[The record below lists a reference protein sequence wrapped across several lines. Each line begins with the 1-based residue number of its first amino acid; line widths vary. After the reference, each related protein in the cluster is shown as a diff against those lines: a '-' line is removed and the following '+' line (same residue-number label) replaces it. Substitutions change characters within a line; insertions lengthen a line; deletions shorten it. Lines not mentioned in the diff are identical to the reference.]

1 MRVSPTVASSPE
13 KVCTSPHDASVGRQ
27 PLLNALR
34 RHWPEYVMEGIEL
47 GLYMI
52 AACAFVVLLQY
63 PTSPVHQAFPD
74 PALRRVLIGIAM
86 GMTTIGIIYSPLG
99 QRSGAHFNPAV
110 TLTFFRLGKVE
121 FWDAAF
127 YSAAQ
132 FIGGLLGVVVSA
144 LVLGELVA
152 HPSVRYAATVPG
164 MAGVGV
170 AFLAEVVIS
179 FLQMSVILRFSNN
192 PRLAHFTGLF
202 AGAMIATYIGLEA
215 PYSGMSMNPART
227 FASALPAQIW
237 TALWLYFTAPP
248 LGMLLA
254 AELYVRQYGIHKVFC
269 AKLHHHNDKRCIF
282 HCNWKQLSVAGGQLS
297 VSDTRAD
304 AHIDPRTDYGELPG
318 GNDGQV
324 NHYAKKTSQRSG
336 VRPCSLS
343 GLTSTFRHKCRRLS
357 VTIHLEPRCEILKL
371 S

>member
-1 MRVSPTVASSPE
+1 MEGVRGEHGSERDVSTMWIEGSKLRTGITAARTSHNREAHARVSDSGVISHE
-13 KVCTSPHDASVGRQ
+13 VRTSPHDPSVGRQ

-34 RHWPEYVMEGIEL
+34 RHWPEYVMEGVEL

-52 AACAFVVLLQY
+52 SACAFVVLLQY
-63 PTSPVHQAFPD
+63 PTSPVHQAFPN
-74 PALRRVLIGIAM
+74 PTLRRILIGIAM
-86 GMTTIGIIYSPLG
+86 GMTAIGIIYSPLG

-127 YSAAQ
+127 YGAAQ
-132 FIGGLLGVVVSA
+132 FIGGLLGVVLSA
-144 LVLGELVA
+144 LFLGELLA
-152 HPSVRYAATVPG
+152 HPSVRYAVTVPG

-192 PRLAHFTGLF
+192 PRLARFTGLF

-282 HCNWKQLSVAGGQLS
+282 HCNWKQLSVAGGQFS
-297 VSDTRAD
+297 VFDTRAD

-318 GNDGQV
+318 GSDGQV
-324 NHYAKKTSQRSG
+324 NHYAKKTS
-336 VRPCSLS
+336 
-343 GLTSTFRHKCRRLS
+343 
-357 VTIHLEPRCEILKL
+357 
-371 S
+371 

>member
-1 MRVSPTVASSPE
+1 MEGVRGEHGSERDVSTMWIEGSKTPHRHHSTRISHNREAHARVSDSGVISHE
-13 KVCTSPHDASVGRQ
+13 VRTSPHDPSVGRQ

-34 RHWPEYVMEGIEL
+34 RHWPEYVMEGVEL

-52 AACAFVVLLQY
+52 SACAFVVLLEY
-63 PTSPVHQAFPD
+63 PTSSVHQALPD
-74 PALRRVLIGIAM
+74 PALRRVLLGIAM
-86 GMTTIGIIYSPLG
+86 SMTAIGIIYSPLG

-110 TLTFFRLGKVE
+110 TFTFFRLGKVE
-121 FWDAAF
+121 LWDTAF

-132 FIGGLLGVVVSA
+132 FLGGLLGVVLSA
-144 LVLGELVA
+144 LVLGELLA
-152 HPSVRYAATVPG
+152 HPSVRYAVTVPG

-282 HCNWKQLSVAGGQLS
+282 HCNWKQLSVAGDQL
-297 VSDTRAD
+297 
-304 AHIDPRTDYGELPG
+304 
-318 GNDGQV
+318 
-324 NHYAKKTSQRSG
+324 
-336 VRPCSLS
+336 
-343 GLTSTFRHKCRRLS
+343 
-357 VTIHLEPRCEILKL
+357 
-371 S
+371 

>member
-1 MRVSPTVASSPE
+1 MRVSPTVASSPA
-13 KVCTSPHDASVGRQ
+13 KVRTIPHHAPVGGH

-34 RHWPEYVMEGIEL
+34 RHWPEYVMEGVEL

-52 AACAFVVLLQY
+52 SACVFVVLLEY
-63 PTSPVHQAFPD
+63 PISPVHQALPD
-74 PALRRVLIGIAM
+74 PILRRVLFGIAM
-86 GMTTIGIIYSPLG
+86 GIAAIGIIYSPLG

-127 YSAAQ
+127 YGAAQ
-132 FIGGLLGVVVSA
+132 FIGGLLGVVLSA

-170 AFLAEVVIS
+170 AFLAETVIS
-179 FLQMSVILRFSNN
+179 FLQMSLILRFSNTL
-192 PRLAHFTGLF
+192 RLARFTGLF
-202 AGAMIATYIGLEA
+202 AGAMIATYISLEA

-237 TALWLYFTAPP
+237 TALWVYFTAPP

-254 AELYVRQYGIHKVFC
+254 AELYVRQHGIHRVFC
-269 AKLHHHNDKRCIF
+269 AKLYHHNNKRCIF
-282 HCNWKQLSVAGGQLS
+282 HCNWKQLSKQ
-297 VSDTRAD
+297 
-304 AHIDPRTDYGELPG
+304 DYP
-318 GNDGQV
+318 
-324 NHYAKKTSQRSG
+324 A
-336 VRPCSLS
+336 
-343 GLTSTFRHKCRRLS
+343 
-357 VTIHLEPRCEILKL
+357 I
-371 S
+371 

>member
-1 MRVSPTVASSPE
+1 MWIEGNKLRTGITASRTPRNREAHACISDSGPISHE
-13 KVCTSPHDASVGRQ
+13 VRTSPHDASVGRQ
-27 PLLNALR
+27 PLLNTLR
-34 RHWPEYVMEGIEL
+34 RHWPEYVMEGVEL

-52 AACAFVVLLQY
+52 SACAFVVLLQY
-63 PTSPVHQAFPD
+63 PTSPVHQAIPD
-74 PALRRVLIGIAM
+74 SALRRVLIGIAL
-86 GMTTIGIIYSPLG
+86 GMTAVGIIYSPLG

-127 YSAAQ
+127 YGAAQ
-132 FIGGLLGVVVSA
+132 FIGGLLGVVLSA
-144 LVLGELVA
+144 WFLGEFLA
-152 HPSVRYAATVPG
+152 HPSVRYAVTVPG
-164 MAGVGV
+164 MAGVAI

-192 PRLAHFTGLF
+192 PRWAHFTGLF
-202 AGAMIATYIGLEA
+202 AGTMIATYIGLEA

-248 LGMLLA
+248 LGMLVA

-282 HCNWKQLSVAGGQLS
+282 HCNWKQLSVARG
-297 VSDTRAD
+297 
-304 AHIDPRTDYGELPG
+304 
-318 GNDGQV
+318 
-324 NHYAKKTSQRSG
+324 
-336 VRPCSLS
+336 
-343 GLTSTFRHKCRRLS
+343 
-357 VTIHLEPRCEILKL
+357 
-371 S
+371 